1 MTIQKPTPGTAFP
14 SVTVPQL
21 GGGVMT
27 LGQSRDGYDWKLI
40 VVYRGKHCPVCTRYL
55 KELDAIVPQLKDLRI
70 DVAAVSA
77 DSEERAVA
85 QIAQVN
91 PSFPVGYG
99 LSMDQMK
106 ELGLY
111 ISSPRHGM
119 DIEAPFAEPGLFV
132 VNEDG
137 ELRVVDIA
145 NVPFARPQLGS
156 LVGGLKFMRG
166 MTEAFPANGT
176 YA

>member
-70 DVAAVSA
+70 DVAAVSCRLRPEHGP
-77 DSEERAVA
+77 DERAGLVYF
-85 QIAQVN
+85 QPTTRN
-91 PSFPVGYG
+91 GY
-99 LSMDQMK
+99 
-106 ELGLY
+106 
-111 ISSPRHGM
+111 
-119 DIEAPFAEPGLFV
+119 
-132 VNEDG
+132 
-137 ELRVVDIA
+137 
-145 NVPFARPQLGS
+145 
-156 LVGGLKFMRG
+156 
-166 MTEAFPANGT
+166 
-176 YA
+176 